1 MKVEGKH
8 VFNLK
13 NSMQTSVIV
22 KIIYVFHPI
31 IEQIF
36 AHYKNLEKEVR
47 QTKMK
52 QKAPTML
59 PPSKNLLYLFIN
71 WVFSTTH
78 FSDQAM
84 RKSTKSCNLK
94 VLCVV
99 SL

>member
-8 VFNLK
+8 VFNFK
-13 NSMQTSVIV
+13 SSMQTSVIV

-36 AHYKNLEKEVR
+36 VHYKNLEKEVR
-47 QTKMK
+47 QIKMK

-59 PPSKNLLYLFIN
+59 PASKNLLYLFTN
-71 WVFSTTH
+71 WVFSATH

-84 RKSTKSCNLK
+84 RKSAKSCNLK
-94 VLCVV
+94 VLRVV